1 MPSTYTK
8 LTGRSRSLLGYTQ
21 LWLAPDHL
29 LLLTSTRFSEQYK
42 RFSLTDIQSIVVTR
56 LPPSFIPQIVMI
68 LAALAWM
75 SLWFAVDSTFAK
87 RFFAV
92 SGILALLWP
101 IVDIARGPRCRC
113 FLYTRVSREPLEP
126 VNRAKTARRVLGIL
140 RPMIE
145 AVQGALPPH
154 QYTFE
159 IPAPEPPPPE
169 LVSKPG
175 YLPEIVFGLFIL
187 NAALIWASMHLP
199 KLQEIPGLLLSTLP
213 VEVLLTVVAILRR
226 SGRDARVVTYAVLI
240 LAIGGIGFDFVTV
253 ARELGGWFMAI
264 QDNARTGSKAVPV
277 MKIFPAGGLRTTI
290 AYSWRPAAGVIGL
303 AAAFWE
309 RRGK

>member
-29 LLLTSTRFSEQYK
+29 LLLTSTRFAEQYK

-56 LPPSFIPQIVMI
+56 LPPSFIPKIVMI
-68 LAALAWM
+68 LAALGWM

-92 SGILALLWP
+92 TGALALLWP

-145 AVQGALPPH
+145 VVQGALP
-154 QYTFE
+154 QRQSIFE
-159 IPAPEPPPPE
+159 IPAPSEPPPPE

-213 VEVLLTVVAILRR
+213 VEALLTVVAILRR
-226 SGRDARVVTYAVLI
+226 DARVVTYVVLI
-240 LAIGGIGFDFVTV
+240 LAIGGIGFDFVTI
-253 ARELGGWFMAI
+253 ARELGGWFIAI
-264 QDNARTGSKAVPV
+264 QDTARTGSKAVPV

-290 AYSWRPAAGVIGL
+290 AYSWRPVAGVIGL

-309 RRGK
+309 RRSK

>member
-68 LAALAWM
+68 LAALGWM

-87 RFFAV
+87 RFFAAT
-92 SGILALLWP
+92 GALALLWP

-145 AVQGALPPH
+145 AVQGALPPR

-159 IPAPEPPPPE
+159 IPVPSEPPPPE

-175 YLPEIVFGLFIL
+175 YLPEFVFGLFIL
-187 NAALIWASMHLP
+187 NAALIWASMHFL

-213 VEVLLTVVAILRR
+213 VEALLTVVAILRR
-226 SGRDARVVTYAVLI
+226 DARVVTYVVLI

-253 ARELGGWFMAI
+253 ARELGGWFIAI
-264 QDNARTGSKAVPV
+264 QDNARIGGKSVPV

-290 AYSWRPAAGVIGL
+290 AYSWRPVAGGLGL

-309 RRGK
+309 RRRT